1 MTIDT
6 TTRGTYVPPVAP
18 PEDAAQSG
26 ETMVQT
32 WQVVIHPAVQIRVA
46 GEDEAWVKRIK
57 ESMQAGRPPQKLGL
71 ALLEPE
77 EWEQYVRPHT
87 PQSLWM
93 NGQAPE
99 QSSGP
104 FYLLYNGHHTMAA
117 ARQLDRQRLPAEI
130 TRMSWAQAMLQSG
143 EANLENGLPLSKDDL
158 KELAR
163 RMYLFQMETNRIN
176 FSDIARKVGVS
187 TSPISRNWLPEWE
200 KEGAERP
207 DTITVVRKDGSAY
220 ELPRPAGRPQLPPA
234 SFEELLPEVRAKVAK
249 SLGHWPADIRQKR
262 IDEMADGDPKG
273 ALRLQEL
280 SRSLTRRH
288 EQDTLIECLGYLS
301 EELEREVEAQRLIAA
316 AKPIMDQGQMEDAL
330 MQMASRGPAG
340 RKQRLVII
348 AARRNLAELQ
358 EAVDRGDM
366 YVPIN
371 RVEHATG
378 RDYLIDPD
386 TLTAALAACLGRVDA
401 EIATWADETPPA
413 RTVYTGTE
421 EAPEEEERPIGQMP
435 DPAVLELN
443 RHKIQTAHE
452 LLARLRAADD
462 ALTLALT
469 EGMAPADAY
478 REVTGYSSLSN
489 FLTRYRLDL
498 GRLRGPLQ
506 SLIDVLSGGGEDEDE
521 EEEDPV

>member
-1 MTIDT
+1 MAIDT
-6 TTRGTYVPPVAP
+6 TARGTYVPPVAP
-18 PEDAAQSG
+18 TEDAAQSW
-26 ETMVQT
+26 ETMVYA

-46 GEDEAWVKRIK
+46 GEDDAWVQRIK

-71 ALLEPE
+71 ALLDPA

-87 PQSLWM
+87 PKSLWM
-93 NGQAPE
+93 SGEAPE
-99 QSSGP
+99 QTSGP

-117 ARQLDRQRLPAEI
+117 ARQLDRQRLPAQI
-130 TRMSWAQAMLQSG
+130 TRMSWAEAMLQSG

-163 RMYLFQMETNRIN
+163 RMYLYQLETNRIN

-187 TSPISRNWLPEWE
+187 TSTISRNWLPEWE
-200 KEGAERP
+200 TEETERP
-207 DTITVVRKDGSAY
+207 DTITVVRKTGETY
-220 ELPRPAGRPQLPPA
+220 ELPRPGGRPALPPA
-234 SFEELLPEVRAKVAK
+234 TFDELLPEVRAKVAGY
-249 SLGHWPADIRQKR
+249 LGHWPADIRQKR
-262 IDEMADGDPKG
+262 IDEMATDEPKG
-273 ALRLQEL
+273 KLRLEDL
-280 SRSLTRRH
+280 SRSLSRKH
-288 EQDTLIECLGYLS
+288 ERETLIQCLGYIS

-316 AKPIMDQGQMEDAL
+316 AKPVLTQPQLEDAL
-330 MQMASRGPAG
+330 MQMASKGPPG

-366 YVPIN
+366 YVPVN

-378 RDYLIDPD
+378 RDYVIDPE

-401 EIATWADETPPA
+401 EIATWADETPPV
-413 RTVYTGTE
+413 RTVYVGTE
-421 EAPEEEERPIGQMP
+421 EAPEDEERPIGQLP
-435 DPAVLELN
+435 DPAVMVLN
-443 RHKIQTAHE
+443 LHKIQIAHE

-462 ALTLALT
+462 ALTLALD
-469 EGMAPADAY
+469 EGMLPADAY
-478 REVTGYSSLSN
+478 REITGYSSLSN

-506 SLIDVLSGGGEDEDE
+506 SLIDVLSGGEEK